1 MNFYNHAKKIKLMKK
16 IFNVLILIMLA
27 NTVFSQVIYCPN
39 FSTKTAVMCRPGFL
53 EKQGLSYTLSSGI
66 VFFTA
71 DYGVQTMLVNNFDR
85 VKNALFFLETTDQNN
100 QHLDCPRIVSGT
112 ESRNQN
118 VKKMSSKSTFN
129 GNVETSIDIH
139 VGDVFSVLNVEL
151 HFFATFKVVSYDET
165 NEKLIIEFVDN
176 IVIESGN
183 LVVPEYVELNN
194 EKYLVT
200 EIRNNAFSGCT
211 NLTSITIPNSVTSIG
226 FYAFSGCTGLTSVT
240 IPESLDVSKAD
251 IYFTKNG
258 IQYHVLNGKEV
269 AVVSNSY
276 TGNIVIPSS
285 VTAGNTF
292 SVTSIG
298 DDAFSGCT
306 SLKNVVI
313 GENVTSIG
321 ENAFSD
327 CSALSR
333 VTCYAVNPPD
343 AAASSFSN
351 YNGYLTIP
359 CDNFEA
365 YDIHPVWGNFKHIE
379 CISAE
384 STELSKDEVVVEPKI
399 SEAVF
404 SMPTNASANSYTLTI
419 QNNGVTFCTLTFNNQ
434 GQLANIDFSNSQ
446 LKAAVEGYQFTVTG
460 LSASTGYN
468 YSFKALD
475 KSKSVLKEYTGSFT
489 TKNADGTGG
498 STTTAIENVELANAI
513 SIINNQIFV
522 NGEAPEFV
530 ITSFGQKIANQNL
543 QAGVYFVQVG
553 NEKQGVAVK

>member
-1 MNFYNHAKKIKLMKK
+1 MSMKK
-16 IFNVLILIMLA
+16 ISLFFIMIMVA
-27 NTVFSQVIYCPN
+27 NTLFSQVIYCPN
-39 FSTKTAVMCRPGFL
+39 SSTKTAVMCRLGFL
-53 EKQGLSYTLSSGI
+53 EEQGLFLEEQGLSYTLVSGQGS
-66 VFFTA
+66 FFTA
-71 DYGVQTMLVNNFDR
+71 DYGVIPIEV
-85 VKNALFFLETTDQNN
+85 VKVLCINKVLFCLETTDQNK

-112 ESRNQN
+112 ESIAPVIKEN
-118 VKKMSSKSTFN
+118 SSKSTFN

-139 VGDVFSVLNVEL
+139 VGDVFSVQNVEL

-165 NEKLIIEFVDN
+165 NEELIIEFVDN

-200 EIRNNAFSGCT
+200 EIGNNAFSGCT

-226 FYAFSGCTGLTSVT
+226 
-240 IPESLDVSKAD
+240 DK
-251 IYFTKNG
+251 
-258 IQYHVLNGKEV
+258 
-269 AVVSNSY
+269 
-276 TGNIVIPSS
+276 
-285 VTAGNTF
+285 
-292 SVTSIG
+292 
-298 DDAFSGCT
+298 AFSGCT

-313 GENVTSIG
+313 GENVTTIG
-321 ENAFSD
+321 EKTFFD

-343 AAASSFSN
+343 ADASSFSN

-365 YDIHPVWGNFKHIE
+365 YDIHPVWGSFKHVD
-379 CISAE
+379 CISGEA
-384 STELSKDEVVVEPKI
+384 TELQKDEVVVEPEI
-399 SEAVF
+399 NEAVF

-419 QNNGVTFCTLTFNNQ
+419 QSNGVTFCTLTFNNQ
-434 GQLANIDFSNSQ
+434 GQLSNIDFSGNT

-460 LSASTGYN
+460 LSAATGYN

-475 KSKSVLKEYTGSFT
+475 KNKSVLKEYTGSFT

-498 STTTAIENVELANAI
+498 SSTTAIDDVELANAI

-530 ITSFGQKIANQNL
+530 ITSLGQKIANQNL
-543 QAGVYFVQVG
+543 KAGVYFVVVEGQS
-553 NEKQGVAVK
+553 VKASIR